1 MSIPNPKVEVGFD
14 LVESG
19 IGPFFILDDSVAGVL
34 DNTQYFLGGTIFY
47 DITNRVRTVSV
58 SRGKSR
64 RFANFQSGS
73 ARVELNNHDR
83 AFDPLY
89 PESPFFGNIVPR
101 REVRI
106 FSNDELVFTG
116 FIDDWDLSYTPDG
129 DSTVMASAND
139 GLTIFAK
146 QTLSASTPT
155 EQLSGAR
162 IVDILDEVNWG
173 EEARIIDDGLALLGT
188 QAISENTNAL
198 TYLQR
203 IAETERGLLFVNK
216 AGDLRFVEGVNAV
229 IPDELVDFNDTTG
242 IPFQNIEVIYGSEL
256 LYNRAVIAN
265 EGGGTATA
273 ISQTSIDTYGQR
285 SLEITNLLGATDD
298 QSVDYAL
305 NIVEQY
311 SQPEYRIEQIEV
323 GLHDLEPAQLTQV
336 LGIELGDLAR
346 ITFTPNGIG
355 DPIARFGEVIRIDH
369 NVRVDRHFVTF
380 GFREQTQV
388 AFILNDETFGKLDSN
403 NILGKTDQAWTLGDA
418 IKGRLSAGMT
428 LS

>member
-1 MSIPNPKVEVGFD
+1 MAIPTPKVEVGFD

-19 IGPFFILDDSVAGVL
+19 IGPFFVLDDSVAGVL

-47 DITNRVRTVSV
+47 DITDRVRNVSV

-64 RFANFQSGS
+64 RFANFQSAS
-73 ARVELNNHDR
+73 TRIELNNHDR

-89 PESPFFGNIVPR
+89 PDSPFFGNIVPR
-101 REVRI
+101 REVRV
-106 FSNDELVFTG
+106 FSDDQIVFTG

-129 DSTVMASAND
+129 NSIVTASAND
-139 GLTIFAK
+139 GLTILAK
-146 QTLSASTPT
+146 QTLSLGTPT
-155 EQLSGAR
+155 QELSGTR
-162 IVDILDEVNWG
+162 ITNILDQVSWG
-173 EEARIIDDGLALLGT
+173 EARDIDDGLSLMGT
-188 QAISENTNAL
+188 QEIAENTNAL
-198 TYLQR
+198 TYLQKVT
-203 IAETERGLLFVNK
+203 ETERGLFFINK
-216 AGDLRFVEGVNAV
+216 TGDIRFVEGVNAV

-256 LYNRAVIAN
+256 LYNRAVISN
-265 EGGGTATA
+265 VGGGTATA
-273 ISQTSIDTYGQR
+273 TSQTSIDTYGQR
-285 SLEITNLLGATDD
+285 SLEITNLLGATDE

-311 SQPEYRIEQIEV
+311 AQPEYRIEQIEV
-323 GLHDLEPAQLTQV
+323 ALHDIEPAQVDQV
-336 LGIELGDLAR
+336 LAIELGDLAR
-346 ITFTPNGIG
+346 ISFTPNGIG